1 MLQKTYTV
9 GIVIPKWIFLSQKE
23 RERDAVAENR
33 LTQGSHKQ
41 ERARNGPYPQGF
53 AWKPYLRS
61 TALQINSL
69 IMVRKPNN
77 YYNLTCLFPLVPN
90 QTYK

>member
-33 LTQGSHKQ
+33 LTQSSHKQ
-41 ERARNGPYPQGF
+41 
-53 AWKPYLRS
+53 
-61 TALQINSL
+61 
-69 IMVRKPNN
+69 
-77 YYNLTCLFPLVPN
+77 
-90 QTYK
+90 